1 MKNVVWALIGCA
13 MLAGAA
19 LADDLMT
26 GTFTITE
33 TGHGRF
39 RATDSTG
46 AEYLLHMSRGVTQT
60 EPAEWMMN
68 EGDQVY
74 VEYWPTFRDRPTPTC
89 TLIRL
94 VEAGPISA
102 ALRSPMTARVEEM
115 GRTGIR
121 VRQSIGDQV
130 TTHRF
135 ATGRR
140 TKYNPP
146 GWVPKSGETVIVHFS
161 MGQIP
166 FGWGYTLTADLIE
179 RP

>member
-1 MKNVVWALIGCA
+1 MKNVVLVLIGCA
-13 MLAGAA
+13 ILAGTA

-33 TGHGRF
+33 MGHGRF
-39 RATDSTG
+39 RAKDQTDT
-46 AEYLLHMSRGVTQT
+46 EYLLHIGSGVTQL
-60 EPAEWMMN
+60 EPTDWMIN

-94 VEAGPISA
+94 VEAGPKSA

-130 TTHRF
+130 MTHRF

-140 TKYNPP
+140 TKYRPA
-146 GWVPKSGETVIVHFS
+146 GWVPKSGEAVVIHFS
-161 MGQIP
+161 VRMAP
-166 FGWGYTLTADLIE
+166 FGLGHVLTANNIE
-179 RP
+179 QL